1 VPGRARFLDS
11 AQLAQL
17 RSEQDDVLSRAQA
30 SEHGIDHRTIRRR
43 VAADQWQT
51 VGPAVVVLH
60 NGPLSIQQQRW
71 AGVLHAGAGAALAG
85 LTALQAAGL
94 DGFETDVIHVVVA
107 HGQGRRHLVDERIHV
122 AVRESTHLEPDQVL
136 GVRKPPTQRQHRA
149 AVDAASQA
157 RSEGSCRAVLAAA
170 VQQRLVTSADL
181 LAVVRRFPTL
191 PRRALILETIGD
203 VGGGAHSLP
212 ELEWNDGIRRAR
224 LPAPTRQRKVRH
236 ANGHFYLD
244 ADFDEWLVT
253 VEINGAQHL
262 TATSRDLDD
271 ERRFQLS
278 ARGRLVV
285 DIASHVVRRDN
296 ARAVLRTA
304 RALHSRGWR
313 PGPPVER
320 RLHRMAEARRE
331 PLWLPPLAV

>member
-1 VPGRARFLDS
+1 M
-11 AQLAQL
+11 
-17 RSEQDDVLSRAQA
+17 
-30 SEHGIDHRTIRRR
+30 
-43 VAADQWQT
+43 
-51 VGPAVVVLH
+51 
-60 NGPLSIQQQRW
+60 
-71 AGVLHAGAGAALAG
+71 
-85 LTALQAAGL
+85 
-94 DGFETDVIHVVVA
+94 IHVVVA
-107 HGQGRRHLVDERIHV
+107 RGQGRRHLVDERIHV

-236 ANGHFYLD
+236 ANGYFYLD
-244 ADFDEWLVT
+244 ADFDDWLVT

-262 TATSRDLDD
+262 TRCRATSTTSGGSSCPPADGSSSTSPPTSSGGTTTAPC
-271 ERRFQLS
+271 S
-278 ARGRLVV
+278 APPGRCTRAAG
-285 DIASHVVRRDN
+285 DPVRRPN
-296 ARAVLRTA
+296 GGCGGWPKPGGSRCGSHPGRVSRPQKEAAEHRTVD
-304 RALHSRGWR
+304 RS
-313 PGPPVER
+313 
-320 RLHRMAEARRE
+320 
-331 PLWLPPLAV
+331 